1 MFQEEKWWTSLKIF
15 KFLIPSDLLNSSEAE
30 RNAEKPKIKI
40 KKKKKKSTQL
50 FEAMRKDLKNN

>member
-15 KFLIPSDLLNSSEAE
+15 KFLIPSDLLSSSEAE

-40 KKKKKKSTQL
+40 K
-50 FEAMRKDLKNN
+50 